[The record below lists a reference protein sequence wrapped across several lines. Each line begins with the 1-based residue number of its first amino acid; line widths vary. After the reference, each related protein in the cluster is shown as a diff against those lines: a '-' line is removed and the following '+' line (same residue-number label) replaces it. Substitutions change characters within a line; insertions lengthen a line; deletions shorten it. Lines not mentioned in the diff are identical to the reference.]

1 MASATLLL
9 PARTRLVGQALPTA
23 VAKALGRSDRS
34 RGEEGERAQLRR
46 QFQLIPD
53 YLPGH
58 WPVAALTRQLDA
70 GDAASSA
77 WLRADPARV
86 APDMTGAR
94 MLAHGDALALT
105 EEDLTQLL
113 PALRPLFGDAGF
125 PLDAP
130 HPSRW
135 YLRVPKDAP
144 LPAFAPVDDVLG
156 DDLFAHLPDGDAG
169 RRWRALLTEAQVT
182 LHNHPWNVRR
192 VAEGKPPVNSLWF
205 WGGGVLPDV
214 VRTSFRQIKGNEV
227 LLRAL
232 ASAAGVAP
240 TSAESEEVDALIDLR
255 QLRNLDLLCRDALLP
270 LLAALGK
277 RELDSLTLDFEDGA
291 IFILRRDQR
300 WRFWRRPMPRLDTL
314 RPDEVPV

>member
-9 PARTRLVGQALPTA
+9 PPRTRLVGQALPAA
-23 VAKALGRSDRS
+23 VAKALGRADRH

-53 YLPGH
+53 H

-86 APDMTGAR
+86 SPDMAGAR
-94 MLAHGDALALT
+94 MLAHGDALALA
-105 EEDLTQLL
+105 EEDVAQLL

-135 YLRVPKDAP
+135 YLRVPKDAR
-144 LPAFAPVDDVLG
+144 LPEFVPVDDVLG
-156 DDLFAHLPDGDAG
+156 DDLFAHLPEGDAG
-169 RRWRALLTEAQVT
+169 RRWRALLTEAQVL
-182 LHNHPWNVRR
+182 LHNHPWNAHR
-192 VAEGKPPVNSLWF
+192 AAQGKPPVNSLWF
-205 WGGGVLPDV
+205 WGAGVLPDF

-232 ASAAGVAP
+232 AGAAGVSPA
-240 TSAESEEVDALIDLR
+240 SADGEEVDALIDLR

-270 LLAALGK
+270 LQAALDK
-277 RELDSLTLDFEDGA
+277 RELDALTLDFEDGA
-291 IFILRRDQR
+291 VFVLRRDQR
-300 WRFWRRPMPRLDTL
+300 WRLWRRPMTRLDTL
-314 RPDEVPV
+314 HPDEVPA